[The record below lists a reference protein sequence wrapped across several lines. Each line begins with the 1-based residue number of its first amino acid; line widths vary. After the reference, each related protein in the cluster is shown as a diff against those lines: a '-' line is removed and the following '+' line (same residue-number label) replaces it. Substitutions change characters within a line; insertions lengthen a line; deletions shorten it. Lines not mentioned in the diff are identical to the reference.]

1 LDPSEPFAV
10 LDPGAIQQLGGKLAE
25 SQNRPGSNMNSRAP
39 ITLHTVQIVC
49 WSRACRR
56 PETRQ
61 PIRLATHLSALPVR
75 HRVHSKSRI
84 AGG

>member
-1 LDPSEPFAV
+1 MTCSWDTYLAKDLDPSEPFAV

-49 WSRACRR
+49 
-56 PETRQ
+56 
-61 PIRLATHLSALPVR
+61 
-75 HRVHSKSRI
+75 
-84 AGG
+84 